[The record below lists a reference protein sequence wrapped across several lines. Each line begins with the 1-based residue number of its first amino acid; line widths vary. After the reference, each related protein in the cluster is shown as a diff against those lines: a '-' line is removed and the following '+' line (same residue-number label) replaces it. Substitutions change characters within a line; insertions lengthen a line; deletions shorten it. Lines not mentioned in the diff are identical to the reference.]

1 MKKYLEIAPGNLKS
15 DEWVGVR
22 DVPTK
27 DPNVMQYDMTNL
39 PMKDVADDTFEGV
52 YSEHFIEHIFKYQG
66 IDFLKEMFRVLKRQ
80 GVIRTIW
87 PSYEFVEKLVSNK
100 KLTDNEEYFVKHY
113 YSFYVCNNNFAP
125 KGFENKG
132 KREQCALG
140 LLHQK
145 GEHRCLWSIKDLKQE
160 LKNIGFIDVKEQQ
173 YQESDFVPFKNLECK
188 CEIRKAHSSVVE
200 AVKP

>member
-1 MKKYLEIAPGNLKS
+1 
-15 DEWVGVR
+15 
-22 DVPTK
+22 
-27 DPNVMQYDMTNL
+27 
-39 PMKDVADDTFEGV
+39 
-52 YSEHFIEHIFKYQG
+52 
-66 IDFLKEMFRVLKRQ
+66 MFRVLKPQ